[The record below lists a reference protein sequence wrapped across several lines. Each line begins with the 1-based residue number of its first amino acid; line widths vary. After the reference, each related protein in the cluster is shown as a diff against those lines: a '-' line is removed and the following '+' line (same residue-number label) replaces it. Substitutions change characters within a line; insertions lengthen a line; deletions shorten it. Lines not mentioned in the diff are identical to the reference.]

1 MNRSYSYNGPIDPA
15 DCTDHAYAGSLTATE
30 ACERQ
35 SPINEALSRLSSA
48 ESHLYG
54 SLDELVSRL
63 GVVLTP
69 EPGKD
74 GDCPKGEPVASEL
87 HGRLLGDA
95 AAISACANR
104 IDGLLRRLTL

>member
-1 MNRSYSYNGPIDPA
+1 MNRSYSYNGSIGPA
-15 DCTDHAYAGSLTATE
+15 ECIDHAYAGGLTDSE
-30 ACERQ
+30 ACEHQ
-35 SPINEALSRLSSA
+35 SPINEALSRLSYA
-48 ESHLYG
+48 ESQLFG
-54 SLDELVSRL
+54 SVDELISRL